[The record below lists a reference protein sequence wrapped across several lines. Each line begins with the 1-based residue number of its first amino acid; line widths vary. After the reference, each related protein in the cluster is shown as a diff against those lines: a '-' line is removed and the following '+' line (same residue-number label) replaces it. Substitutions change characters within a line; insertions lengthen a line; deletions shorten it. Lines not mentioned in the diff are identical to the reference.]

1 MKRQKLFISLFA
13 FIISIQFSFA
23 QKKQLDHSVYDDWK
37 SLSNI
42 SVDNNGRFAATI
54 IQPQEGDSKL
64 FIQNLKTNRPF
75 EYTRI
80 ASFALSPDG
89 SYTVGF
95 LKAPFADTRQAK
107 IDKKKPEEMP
117 KDSLLIVNNET
128 FSYTILPNVKSYK
141 TPQELGNYVAYKT
154 TLETDTITTQPAD
167 TIITLSV
174 DTTQTESKN
183 NKKKEKDKEVLVLHN
198 LKTHQQDTLLNA
210 KEYIFN
216 KYGNAFATIIEP
228 DKKDSTDTPG
238 VIFIDLNN
246 YSKKRIS
253 NEKAEY
259 KSLSFDESGEQLVYL
274 STQDTSKVEQK
285 VFNLRYFNQK
295 ADSAVILATAKTAK
309 LPTNW
314 IFNENSNPNFSKNG
328 KRILLGAAPK
338 QAPKDTTIVDFEVA
352 SLDLWHWKDPYLQ
365 PQQLNYLSQELKR
378 TYAGIIELDKNN
390 EFTLLANEEMPY
402 STVSDE
408 GNGRY
413 TLLYSDIPY
422 RLESQWDP
430 PRYDAWIYDLETN
443 KIRSI
448 ATSLSG
454 RPSLSVQGNFVF
466 WFDSDKGDWFVYDN
480 RTSNTSNITEAIG
493 VNFWNEKNDVPGK
506 PGSYGIAAWGKDDAY
521 VLINDMFD
529 IWKIDPQ
536 NE

>member
-80 ASFALSPDG
+80 ASFTLSPDG

-259 KSLSFDESGEQLVYL
+259 KSLSFDESGEQL
-274 STQDTSKVEQK
+274 
-285 VFNLRYFNQK
+285 
-295 ADSAVILATAKTAK
+295 
-309 LPTNW
+309 
-314 IFNENSNPNFSKNG
+314 
-328 KRILLGAAPK
+328 
-338 QAPKDTTIVDFEVA
+338 
-352 SLDLWHWKDPYLQ
+352 
-365 PQQLNYLSQELKR
+365 
-378 TYAGIIELDKNN
+378 
-390 EFTLLANEEMPY
+390 
-402 STVSDE
+402 
-408 GNGRY
+408 
-413 TLLYSDIPY
+413 
-422 RLESQWDP
+422 
-430 PRYDAWIYDLETN
+430 
-443 KIRSI
+443 
-448 ATSLSG
+448 
-454 RPSLSVQGNFVF
+454 
-466 WFDSDKGDWFVYDN
+466 
-480 RTSNTSNITEAIG
+480 
-493 VNFWNEKNDVPGK
+493 
-506 PGSYGIAAWGKDDAY
+506 
-521 VLINDMFD
+521 
-529 IWKIDPQ
+529 
-536 NE
+536 